1 MRDRKSKTETDNTVK
16 VKVIDISKRKEEH
29 GCSHCIYH
37 GAEHYTCNHPNYGE
51 IIIKSK
57 AYCVGFTRSDLEVH
71 HET

>member
-1 MRDRKSKTETDNTVK
+1 MRDRKSKMGTDNTVK
-16 VKVIDISKRKEEH
+16 VKVIDISKHKEEH

-37 GAEHYTCNHPNYGE
+37 GAEHCTCNRPNYGE

-57 AYCVGFTRSDLEVH
+57 AYCAGFTRSDLEVH